1 MYAVRRNVYQGS
13 DGVQVDCLSEV
24 KGFVEYKEAER
35 IAENCNGRVVRVVKG
50 KKPVGRKVKEKQRWM
65 RNS

>member
-35 IAENCNGRVVRVVKG
+35 IAENCNGRVVKG
-50 KKPVGRKVKEKQRWM
+50 KKPVGRKVKENQRWM
-65 RNS
+65 RK